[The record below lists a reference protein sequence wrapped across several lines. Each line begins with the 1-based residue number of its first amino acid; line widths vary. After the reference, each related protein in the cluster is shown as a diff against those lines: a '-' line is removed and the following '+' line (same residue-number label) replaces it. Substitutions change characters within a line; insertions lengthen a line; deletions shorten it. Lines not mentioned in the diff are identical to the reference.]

1 MEKEERSAQMLSLVE
16 QWAESGLSQKQFA
29 KDHQIK
35 YHTFTYWVKRYR
47 QRQHQNNGFIPI
59 DLTTA
64 LSAHASTGTPR
75 IELILDGGLVLRVY

>member
-1 MEKEERSAQMLSLVE
+1 MLSLVE
-16 QWAESGLSQKQFA
+16 QWTESGLSQKQFA
-29 KDHQIK
+29 QDNQIK

-47 QRQHQNNGFIPI
+47 QQQNQNNGFIPI

-64 LSAHASTGTPR
+64 SGNTSTGTPR